1 MKHWAILL
9 LGIAAFGLG
18 WAKCDHPYYPVREGW
33 TWTYKQ
39 SGQVNETYSLTF
51 TNVSERGF
59 TLRYT
64 SRQGSFDLRWRC
76 DANGLVSLDQSSFG
90 PNQGFKLETTN
101 AKGVAIPSQFRV
113 GLAWTYSY
121 DLKGSF
127 DSGGQKMA
135 MTGKSVTNAKITA
148 REAVKVPAGT
158 FQAFKVETTTKTE
171 LAMDVGGQK
180 QPMPAQ
186 SVTGSTWYAEGVG
199 MVKSVMAGVTTE
211 LVSLKK

>member
-9 LGIAAFGLG
+9 LSIAAFGLG

-39 SGQVNETYSLTF
+39 SGQVNETYSLTV
-51 TNVSERGF
+51 TNVSDQGF

-64 SRQGSFDLRWRC
+64 TKESSFELRWRC
-76 DANGLVSLDQSSFG
+76 DANGLMSLDQGSFG
-90 PNQGFKLETTN
+90 QNQGFKLETTN

-127 DSGGQKMA
+127 DSGGQKMT
-135 MTGKSVTNAKITA
+135 MTGKSSTDAKITA

-171 LAMDVGGQK
+171 MAMNVGGQS

-186 SVTGSTWYAEGVG
+186 SFGGTTWYAEGVG
-199 MVKSVMAGVTTE
+199 MVKSVMAGITTE